1 MLNRSL
7 AGEAVHLA
15 LTAAEWS
22 AGLVVGLLD
31 LPRTSGPVPP
41 APGIGPSAVGPA
53 EYEAIA
59 GHLAPLDA
67 LVDAAPAAADADG
80 MRWRHLDETVL
91 FSCTREVDV
100 AFEEFTARV
109 DIARV
114 ISMTSGYLGGRTA
127 VAERDRAG
135 RAVRQVE
142 RSVNRAQPAYLALSG
157 APLLDVC
164 KAETIDY
171 RPDGQV
177 LRWRQVHSPNGSALQ
192 DDGSVSFA
200 RTDRGTTR
208 ITVRAYQCIALPALW
223 RAVGP
228 VLWPVVRRTLV
239 EDAYR
244 RSFTDTLDT
253 IEARAR
259 GTEPSPG
266 PARPHGVDAAG
277 FRHFGPGR

>member
-7 AGEAVHLA
+7 AGEAVRLA
-15 LTAAEWS
+15 LSAAERS
-22 AGLVVGLLD
+22 AGLVTGLLD

-41 APGIGPSAVGPA
+41 ALGIDPSAVQPA

-67 LVDAAPAAADADG
+67 LIDAAPATSDG

-91 FSCTREVDV
+91 FSCARAV
-100 AFEEFTARV
+100 AVTFEEFTTRV

-127 VAERDRAG
+127 VAERDRVG
-135 RAVRQVE
+135 RAARQVE

-157 APLLDVC
+157 APVLDVC

-171 RPDGQV
+171 RPDEQV

-200 RTDRGTTR
+200 RTDLGTTLV
-208 ITVRAYQCIALPALW
+208 TVRAYQHIALPALW
-223 RAVGP
+223 QAVSP

-244 RSFTDTLDT
+244 RSFTHMLDT

-259 GTEPSPG
+259 GTEPPG
-266 PARPHGVDAAG
+266 IPARPHGVDAAG
-277 FRHFGPGR
+277 FRHFGPAR